1 MSSRWCW
8 AVPFWAW
15 RIGAWFEAG
24 PTGVGK
30 TGTWPALAPFVP
42 SLADADGFGV
52 DGGML
57 PALNARLGAHRVL
70 TAKEDVLPYG
80 FDGTAT
86 LKQLPAAVVFPA
98 NAEDVAFVVRL
109 ARERR
114 VPLVTRGS
122 GTGLSGG
129 SVPVAGA
136 LVLCLAKMDRI
147 LEVDTANLTLRAEAG
162 AITQKVYEAADAA
175 GLFYPPDPGSM
186 KISTIGGNVAENSG
200 GLRGLKYGVTRDYVM
215 GLEVVL
221 ADGSIC
227 WLGSKCVKDVAG
239 YNLRDLF
246 VGSEGTLGVV
256 TQVLL
261 KLLPRPAAR
270 RTLLATFVTMEA
282 AAGAVSA
289 IIAAKVIP
297 CTLEFLDR
305 KTISCVE
312 DYSRVGLPRDAEAV
326 LLIETDGHPAAAD
339 ADADAVEEIC
349 REQGA
354 GMVRRAADAGEA
366 ARLASARRSA
376 FSALA
381 RLRPTTILEDVT
393 VPRSELAGMVRAV
406 QAIAEKHALQ
416 IATFGHFGDGNLHP
430 TILTDER
437 DAAEMHRV
445 EVALAEIVEETLQRG
460 GTITGEHGV
469 GLAKKPFLRRQLGDA
484 SFELLRLVKHALD
497 PHGLLNPG
505 KIFD

>member
-1 MSSRWCW
+1 MHEIGRW
-8 AVPFWAW
+8 V
-15 RIGAWFEAG
+15 
-24 PTGVGK
+24 GVFGFIK
-30 TGTWPALAPFVP
+30 APPLPLHRQPMMMPV
-42 SLADADGFGV
+42 
-52 DGGML
+52 ML
-57 PALNARLGAHRVL
+57 PESIELVGALVRSLGVENVL
-70 TAKEDVLPYG
+70 ISPEDIVPYG

-86 LKQLPAAVVFPA
+86 LKQRPVAVVFA
-98 NAEDVAFVVRL
+98 RDAAQVSAVLKL
-109 ARERR
+109 ARAHRAP
-114 VPLVTRGS
+114 VVTRGS

-136 LVLCLAKMDRI
+136 VVLCLVKMDRI
-147 LEVDTANLTLRAEAG
+147 LEVDAANLTLRAEAG
-162 AITQKVYEAADAA
+162 AITQKIFDAADAA

-221 ADGSIC
+221 ADGSVC

-246 VGSEGTLGVV
+246 IGSEGTLGVV

-261 KLLPRPAAR
+261 KLLPKPAAR
-270 RTLLATFVTMEA
+270 QTLLATYARMDA
-282 AAGAVSA
+282 AAETVSA
-289 IIAAKVIP
+289 IIAAKIIP

-305 KTISCVE
+305 KTIQCVE
-312 DYSRVGLPRDAEAV
+312 DFAKVGLPRDAEAI
-326 LLIETDGHPAAAD
+326 LLIEADGHPAAVAD
-339 ADADAVEEIC
+339 EAAKVEELC
-349 REQGA
+349 RAHGA
-354 GMVRRAADAGEA
+354 TSVRRAADVAEA
-366 ARLASARRSA
+366 AQLATARRSA

-393 VPRSELAGMVRAV
+393 VPRSELAGMIRAV
-406 QAIAEKHALQ
+406 EAIATKHRLT

-437 DAAEMHRV
+437 DIDEMHRV
-445 EVALAEIVEETLQRG
+445 ELAFADIVGATLERG

-469 GLAKKPFLRRQLGDA
+469 GLAKKAFLRRQLGD
-484 SFELLRLVKHALD
+484 SSYELLKLVKRSID
-497 PHGLLNPG
+497 PENLLNPG
-505 KIFD
+505 KIFDAA

>member
-1 MSSRWCW
+1 MI
-8 AVPFWAW
+8 AA
-15 RIGAWFEAG
+15 
-24 PTGVGK
+24 
-30 TGTWPALAPFVP
+30 ALA
-42 SLADADGFGV
+42 AH
-52 DGGML
+52 
-57 PALNARLGAHRVL
+57 LGANRVL
-70 TAKEDVLPYG
+70 TAIEDIIPYG

-86 LKQLPAAVVFPA
+86 LKQLPAC
-98 NAEDVAFVVRL
+98 VAFPRDAADVSFALKL
-109 ARERR
+109 ARDHR
-114 VPLVTRGS
+114 VPVITRGS

-129 SVPVAGA
+129 SVPIAGG
-136 LVLCLAKMDRI
+136 LVLCLVMMDRI

-162 AITQKVYEAADAA
+162 VITQKIYEAADAV

-246 VGSEGTLGVV
+246 IGSEGTLGVV

-261 KLLPRPAAR
+261 KLLPKPAAR
-270 RTLLATFVTMEA
+270 QTLLATYTAMDA
-282 AAGAVSA
+282 AAETVSA
-289 IIAAKVIP
+289 IIAAKIIP
-297 CTLEFLDR
+297 CTLEFLDQ
-305 KTISCVE
+305 KTLRCVE
-312 DYSRVGLPRDAEAV
+312 DFAKVGLPRDAAAI
-326 LLIETDGHPAAAD
+326 LLIETDGHPAAVAD
-339 ADADAVEEIC
+339 EAAAIEKIC
-349 REQGA
+349 QTHGA
-354 GMVRRAADAGEA
+354 TSVRRAATAAEA
-366 ARLASARRSA
+366 TQLATARRSA

-393 VPRSELAGMVRAV
+393 VPRSELAGMIRAV
-406 QAIAEKHALQ
+406 EAIAQKHNLN

-437 DAAEMHRV
+437 DHAEMHRV
-445 EVALAEIVEETLQRG
+445 ELAFADIVAATLERG

-469 GLAKKPFLRRQLGDA
+469 GLAKKPFLKRQLGDN
-484 SFELLRLVKHALD
+484 SYELLRLVKRSLD
-497 PHGLLNPG
+497 PEGLLNPG
-505 KIFD
+505 KIFDLS